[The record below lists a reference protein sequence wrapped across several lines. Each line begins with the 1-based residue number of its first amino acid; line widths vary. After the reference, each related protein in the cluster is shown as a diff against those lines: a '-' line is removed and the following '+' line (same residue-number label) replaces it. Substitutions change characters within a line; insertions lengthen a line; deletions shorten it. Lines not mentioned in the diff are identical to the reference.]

1 MKPKLPGGFTLLEMT
16 VALTILALFMAAV
29 FGVMIPL
36 ARTYHQGQLDHQLS
50 RQTEAT
56 LISLDRM
63 VSESFGWLEGDTLSM
78 ALITRQGDTL
88 RIRRDSTR
96 GRLLAN
102 RRSLSSDG
110 FRVENFLVRYRSVRD
125 SSGSPAIGGALGQ
138 ADRDQDGVVRGSEIL
153 DVVSLELKLTLAKGG
168 RSFSNSVFPAIPS
181 PIVDIEL
188 GE

>member
-1 MKPKLPGGFTLLEMT
+1 M
-16 VALTILALFMAAV
+16 ALTILAIFVAAV

-36 ARTYHQGQLDHQLS
+36 ARTHHQGQLDHQLY
-50 RQTEAT
+50 RQTEAA

-63 VSESFGWLEGDTLSM
+63 VSESFGWLEGDTLSL

-88 RIRRDSTR
+88 RIWRDSTQ

-102 RRSLSSDG
+102 RRSLLPDG
-110 FRVENFLVRYRSVRD
+110 FRAEGFQVRYRSVRD
-125 SSGSPAIGGALGQ
+125 SSGAPGAGGLGQ
-138 ADRDQDGVVRGSEIL
+138 ADRDEDGMVRGAEMQE
-153 DVVSLELKLTLAKGG
+153 VVSIELKLTLAKGG
-168 RSFSNSVFPAIPS
+168 RSFSNSAFPAIPS